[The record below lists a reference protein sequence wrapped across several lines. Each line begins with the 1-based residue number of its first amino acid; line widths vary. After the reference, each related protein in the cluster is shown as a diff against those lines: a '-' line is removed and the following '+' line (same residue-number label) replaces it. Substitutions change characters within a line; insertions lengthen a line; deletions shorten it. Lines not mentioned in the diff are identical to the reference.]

1 MFSLINALK
10 WHVHVLL
17 LKDRSILCRTVVT
30 AMPTLIMFSTIS
42 QFSYRSGLQVGLRF
56 IKYFLAKQS
65 KTKTLQNCK
74 DSFRKIV
81 LYSMGV
87 DQNIN
92 CIGHKLSPC
101 FFFLFRFVMMKIFSV
116 VTPFSPDKKMIGSF
130 EFFYLSE
137 INSMCLNSR
146 K

>member
-10 WHVHVLL
+10 WHVYVLL

-42 QFSYRSGLQVGLRF
+42 HFSYRSGLQVGLRF
-56 IKYFLAKQS
+56 IKYFLAKQN

-92 CIGHKLSPC
+92 FIGHKLSPC
-101 FFFLFRFVMMKIFSV
+101 FFFYFGL
-116 VTPFSPDKKMIGSF
+116 
-130 EFFYLSE
+130 
-137 INSMCLNSR
+137 
-146 K
+146 